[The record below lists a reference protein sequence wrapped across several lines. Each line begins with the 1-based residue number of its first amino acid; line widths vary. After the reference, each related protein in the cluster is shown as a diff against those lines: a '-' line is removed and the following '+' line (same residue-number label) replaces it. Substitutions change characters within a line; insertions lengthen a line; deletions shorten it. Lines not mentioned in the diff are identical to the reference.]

1 MASFD
6 LNQVSQQALDV
17 LCLLKQH
24 HNVLISGPPAV
35 GKTQLLAELRYWFTQ
50 VPKTGFSAKGRTAFP
65 PLSPIEECLPSPDR
79 TDRVVLPTTFHQ
91 GTKYRDFVCGLSPS
105 VGPKAASAFEVTH
118 GLLYRGIERARS
130 EKGAVLV
137 EIDEINRGSA
147 VTVFG
152 DTITSIEGDK
162 RLLPDGKPGP
172 TTSVFRVLDE
182 AGEHIECS
190 IPYHL
195 YIVAA
200 MNEADTSV
208 EPLDVAFLRRFRPY
222 KLFPNEAL
230 LRTYF
235 GLADAQQTLPAAAA
249 APKDVFEA
257 AVQAWSKI
265 NIRIELSR
273 GAAFQIGHG
282 IFMAEEQANL
292 PTELSAALDFAA
304 DVWTQLQGHVTEVFF
319 GDTRGTAAVL
329 RAGEAGSPFQIEESY
344 FSNAPAV
351 RLAGPKTIERD
362 LVYQLLVSVAAGD

>member
-1 MASFD
+1 MAWFD
-6 LNQVSQQALDV
+6 TRQPSQQAVDV

-65 PLSPIEECLPSPDR
+65 PVSPIEECVPSPDR
-79 TDRVVLPTTFHQ
+79 TDRKVLSTTFHQ

-105 VGPKAASAFEVTH
+105 VGPKATTAFEVSH
-118 GLLYRGIERARS
+118 GLLYQGIEHAGS
-130 EKGAVLV
+130 EKGSVLV
-137 EIDEINRGSA
+137 EIDEINRGPA

-162 RLLPDGKPGP
+162 RLLPDGKAGP
-172 TTSVFRVLDE
+172 TTSVFRILE
-182 AGEHIECS
+182 KSGEQVECS

-222 KLFPNEAL
+222 KLYPDEVL

-235 GLADAQQTLPAAAA
+235 GVEATQQALPATATST
-249 APKDVFEA
+249 KDVFEA

-265 NIRIELSR
+265 NSRIELSR

-292 PTELSAALDFAA
+292 PKTLNEALDFAA
-304 DVWTQLQGHVTEVFF
+304 DVWTQLQGHITEVFF

-329 RAGEAGSPFQIEESY
+329 RAGETGSPFQLEESY

-351 RLAGPKTIERD
+351 RLAGPKAIKPD
-362 LVYQLLVSVAAGD
+362 SVYQLLVSVAAGD

>member
-6 LNQVSQQALDV
+6 TRQPSQQALDV

-50 VPKTGFSAKGRTAFP
+50 VPRTGFSAKGRTAFP
-65 PLSPIEECLPSPDR
+65 PVSPIEECLPSPER
-79 TDRVVLPTTFHQ
+79 TDRKVLSTTFHQ

-105 VGPKAASAFEVTH
+105 VGPKATTAFEVSY
-118 GLLYRGIERARS
+118 GLLYRGIDHTS
-130 EKGAVLV
+130 SDKGAVLV
-137 EIDEINRGSA
+137 EIDEINRGPA

-172 TTSVFRVLDE
+172 TTSVFRVLNDV
-182 AGEHIECS
+182 GEQIECS

-222 KLFPNEAL
+222 KLYPDEVL
-230 LRTYF
+230 LRNYF
-235 GLADAQQTLPAAAA
+235 GLPAERQELPATSAAA
-249 APKDVFEA
+249 KDVFEA

-265 NIRIELSR
+265 NSRIELSR

-282 IFMAEEQANL
+282 IFMSEEQTNL
-292 PTELSAALDFAA
+292 PTDLNDALDFAA
-304 DVWTQLQGHVTEVFF
+304 DVWTQLQGHITEVFF

-329 RAGEAGSPFQIEESY
+329 RAGEAGSPFRLEESY

-351 RLAGPKTIERD
+351 RLVGPKVIKRD
-362 LVYQLLVSVAAGD
+362 SVYQVLTSVSVGD